1 MGNSHVAADH
11 NGIVSILCCFAGGIG
26 EIARDCD
33 VLIHEAT
40 NAFMPPF
47 DTGDY
52 LEVQKYTISHGHS
65 TPQMAA
71 AFARAIGAK
80 KLVLTHFSPRY
91 RGDQSPE
98 SLRVMA
104 RFEEQ
109 ARQVCKL
116 PEGKVIAAY
125 DFMLL
130 PVPIIKQLQ
139 SDDEMEIAER
149 VASVAAG
156 ASSSSGAQLK

>member
-1 MGNSHVAADH
+1 MCAGAIS
-11 NGIVSILCCFAGGIG
+11 GIAQN
-26 EIARDCD
+26 CD

-52 LEVQKYTISHGHS
+52 MEVQKYTISHGHS
-65 TPQMAA
+65 TPQMAG
-71 AFARAIGAK
+71 AFARSIGAK

-98 SLRVMA
+98 SQRIMA

-116 PEGKVIAAY
+116 PEGRVIAAY
-125 DFMLL
+125 DFMLMAV
-130 PVPIIKQLQ
+130 PVKQQGSAKVGGGDDNDERSELESVGAGSRIIPN
-139 SDDEMEIAER
+139 ST
-149 VASVAAG
+149 
-156 ASSSSGAQLK
+156 